1 MNLKTLLTFKKKEK
15 SVKEYGIDPASAIVI
30 ANDWMA
36 TGPMVEQVFP
46 SFVVTGNPQVEIM
59 NRSPKIIL
67 SEVFSELTGSRVLLP
82 FDEKTIHQCLIN
94 KGVFG
99 ELLSKEKYEEFILN
113 KLQQMVNNG
122 AEYVF
127 PYQCFTMDFDFFEDF
142 DLKVMGPRNLSI
154 RDLLSNKVH
163 FYEFLKR
170 NDIEAIPGEVA
181 NDINEAVELSK
192 RYKEVYVAKERGA
205 GGSASFHFKTPEEI
219 QEKLFDY
226 RGRLLVLKW
235 LNNIVSSQNVF
246 GIIPS
251 GCSSPEEVAIIS
263 VSDQI
268 IKETEYCGNSFPCS
282 LEEKEFNKTVEM
294 AKQLGSVLGRKGY
307 YGIFGV
313 DTITVKENG
322 DLFVYPVELNLRV
335 NHSHGT
341 SAAIYSRLRPNMPP
355 AATLHAAATIG
366 SGWLTNKELN
376 KIPIKPKEMKILVME
391 VVKYNGWLETTQL
404 PKIEALPIGFPP
416 DDWLLPRSNVHSK
429 SGDVMDNQPIFVGRL
444 LSTAKDKKEAFKIIN
459 RSNLSIHATYEKV
472 GEESVHDSE

>member
-15 SVKEYGIDPASAIVI
+15 SVKEYGIDPASTIVI

-46 SFVVTGNPQVEIM
+46 SFVITGNPQVEIM
-59 NRSPKIIL
+59 NKDPKIIL
-67 SEVFSELTGSRVLLP
+67 SEMFSELTGSRVLLP
-82 FDEKTIHQCLIN
+82 SDEKTIHQCLLN
-94 KGVFG
+94 KGMFG
-99 ELLSKEKYEEFILN
+99 DLLSKEMYEQFILS
-113 KLQQMVNNG
+113 KLQKMVNNG

-154 RDLLSNKVH
+154 RDLLSNKVY

-170 NDIEAIPGEVA
+170 NEIEAIPGEVA
-181 NDINEAVELSK
+181 NDVNEAVELSK
-192 RYKEVYVAKERGA
+192 NYKEVYIAKERGA
-205 GGSASFHFKTPEEI
+205 GGSASFHFKSPEEI

-226 RGRLLVLKW
+226 KGRVLVLKW
-235 LNNIVSSQNVF
+235 LDNVVSSQNVF

-251 GCSSPEEVAIIS
+251 GHSSPEEVAIIS

-268 IKETEYCGNSFPCS
+268 IRGTDYYGNSFPCS
-282 LEEKEFNKTVEM
+282 LEKNEFNKVVEM
-294 AKQLGSVLGRKGY
+294 SKELGSILGRKGY

-355 AATLHAAATIG
+355 AVTLHAAATIG
-366 SGWLTNKELN
+366 SGWLTNKELK
-376 KIPIKPKEMKILVME
+376 KIPIKPKEMKIMVME
-391 VVKYNGWLETTQL
+391 VAKYKGWLETTQL
-404 PKIEALPIGFPP
+404 PKIEALPVGFPP
-416 DDWLLPRSNVHSK
+416 EGWLLPKSNIHSK
-429 SGDVMDNQPIFVGRL
+429 SGTIMKDQPIFTGRL
-444 LSTAKDKKEAFKIIN
+444 ISTAEDRKEAFKITD
-459 RSNLSIHATYEKV
+459 RSNLSIHATYEKK
-472 GEESVHDSE
+472 GEKNVHDSE